1 MSAKPTYVKQAV
13 PQAVPAS
20 FGEMAL
26 DTLGRLTW
34 FDGVAL
40 QAIGAPIP
48 TLIVDATSYTIA
60 DNTQVFVLY
69 LTVDGDLS
77 LDGDLVEM

>member
-1 MSAKPTYVKQAV
+1 MAAKPTYIKQAV
-13 PQAVPAS
+13 PKAIPATL
-20 FGEMAL
+20 GEMAL

-40 QAIGAPIP
+40 QAVGMPIP
-48 TLIVDATSYTIA
+48 TVIADATSYPIA

-69 LTVDGDLS
+69 LTVDGDLD